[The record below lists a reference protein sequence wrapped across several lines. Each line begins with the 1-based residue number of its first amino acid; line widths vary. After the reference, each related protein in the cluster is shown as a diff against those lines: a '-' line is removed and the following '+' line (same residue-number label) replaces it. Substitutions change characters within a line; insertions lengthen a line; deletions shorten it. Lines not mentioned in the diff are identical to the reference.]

1 MPRMVITHGVADVDT
16 WLQFKS
22 ERADSVAA
30 MGGAN
35 AVDLVALDGS
45 NAVAV
50 AVAADVDDVAAMM
63 AGLASPPP
71 ELAAV
76 MEKHG
81 VLPPLVVY
89 VEK

>member
-1 MPRMVITHGVADVDT
+1 MPRMVITHGVVDVDT

-22 ERADSVAA
+22 ERATSVAA

-45 NAVAV
+45 NAV

-81 VLPPLVVY
+81 VLPPLVAY

>member
-1 MPRMVITHGVADVDT
+1 MPKMVITHGVVDVDS

-22 ERADSVAA
+22 ERADSIAGMGAANPVDHVAQ
-30 MGGAN
+30 
-35 AVDLVALDGS
+35 DGS
-45 NAVAV
+45 SAVAV
-50 AVAADVDDVAAMM
+50 SADVDDVAGVLA
-63 AGLASPPP
+63 ALASPSP
-71 ELAAV
+71 EIGAN

>member
-1 MPRMVITHGVADVDT
+1 MPRMVITHGVVDVDT

-35 AVDLVALDGS
+35 AVDLVAHDGS
-45 NAVAV
+45 NAV

-81 VLPPLVVY
+81 VLPPLVAY

>member
-1 MPRMVITHGVADVDT
+1 MVITHNVVDVDT

-22 ERADSVAA
+22 ERADSIAT

-35 AVDLVALDGS
+35 AVDLVAHDGS
-45 NAVAV
+45 NTV

-63 AGLASPPP
+63 AGLTSPPP

-81 VLPPLVVY
+81 VLPPLVAY

>member
-1 MPRMVITHGVADVDT
+1 MPRMVITHGVVDVDT

-22 ERADSVAA
+22 ERAASVAA

-45 NAVAV
+45 NAV

-81 VLPPLVVY
+81 VLPPLVAY

>member
-1 MPRMVITHGVADVDT
+1 MPRMVITHGVVDVDT

-22 ERADSVAA
+22 ERAASVAA

-45 NAVAV
+45 NAV

-81 VLPPLVVY
+81 VLPPLVAY
-89 VEK
+89 VQK

>member
-1 MPRMVITHGVADVDT
+1 
-16 WLQFKS
+16 
-22 ERADSVAA
+22 
-30 MGGAN
+30 
-35 AVDLVALDGS
+35 
-45 NAVAV
+45 
-50 AVAADVDDVAAMM
+50 MM

-81 VLPPLVVY
+81 VLPPLVAY